1 VNGGWFED
9 WTVGDR
15 FRHARGKTVTEFE
28 VATLCHLVM
37 NTAQAHFNEH
47 LMASGSSFAARRVA
61 FGGITASIV
70 IGLATPDTTQHAAAE
85 VGLDAIR
92 LRKPVGVGDTL
103 YALTEVV
110 AKDDDA
116 STVTF
121 RHWGVNQDDKVVFEG
136 ERRVLIK
143 RRSHWADK

>member
-1 VNGGWFED
+1 MYFED
-9 WTVGDR
+9 FEVGTR
-15 FRHARGKTVTEFE
+15 RRHARGKTVTDFE

-37 NTAQAHFNEH
+37 NTAQAHFNED
-47 LMASGSSFAARRVA
+47 LMASGSSFAPRRVA

-70 IGLATPDTTQHAAAE
+70 IGLATPDTSEHALAE

-110 AKDDDA
+110 AKDDADD
-116 STVTF
+116 TVTF
-121 RHWGVNQDDKVVFEG
+121 RHWGIDQDDDVVFEG
-136 ERRVLIK
+136 LRTVRMK
-143 RRSHWADK
+143 RRGDG

>member
-1 VNGGWFED
+1 MYFED
-9 WTVGDR
+9 WQVGTR
-15 FRHARGKTVTEFE
+15 IRHARGKTITDFE

-37 NTAQAHFNEH
+37 NTAQAHFNED

-70 IGLATPDTTQHAAAE
+70 VGLATPDTTDHALAE

-110 AKDDDA
+110 AKDEET

-121 RHWGVNQDDKVVFEG
+121 RHWGVDQDDDVVFEG
-136 ERRVLIK
+136 LRVVRMERR
-143 RRSHWADK
+143 ADA

>member
-1 VNGGWFED
+1 MSGFFED
-9 WTVGDR
+9 WTVGER
-15 FRHARGKTVTEFE
+15 FRHQRGKTITDVE

-47 LMASGSSFAARRVA
+47 VMQSGSSFAARRVA

-70 IGLATPDTTQHAAAE
+70 IGLATPDTTEHALAE

-103 YALTEVV
+103 YALTEVA
-110 AKDDDA
+110 AKDEA
-116 STVTF
+116 AGTVTF
-121 RHWGVNQDDKVVFEG
+121 RHWGLNQDDDVVFEG
-136 ERRVLIK
+136 TRTVRMK
-143 RRSHWADK
+143 RRADA

>member
-1 VNGGWFED
+1 MTYFED
-9 WTVGDR
+9 WQVGDR
-15 FRHARGKTVTEFE
+15 FRHARGKTVTDFE
-28 VATLCHLVM
+28 VAMLCHLVM

-47 LMASGSSFAARRVA
+47 VMASGSSFAARRVA

-70 IGLATPDTTQHAAAE
+70 IGLATPDTTEHALAE

-103 YALTEVV
+103 YALTEV
-110 AKDDDA
+110 ASKDEGA

-121 RHWGVNQDDKVVFEG
+121 RHWGVNQDDDVVFEG
-136 ERRVLIK
+136 LRAVRMK
-143 RRSHWADK
+143 RRDA

>member
-1 VNGGWFED
+1 MSGWFED
-9 WTVGDR
+9 WVVGHR
-15 FRHARGKTVTEFE
+15 FHHQRGKTITDFE

-70 IGLATPDTTQHAAAE
+70 VGLATPDTTEHALAE
-85 VGLDAIR
+85 VGLDGIR

-110 AKDDDA
+110 AKDEETDV
-116 STVTF
+116 VTF
-121 RHWGVNQDDKVVFEG
+121 RHWGLNQDGEVIFEG
-136 ERRVLIK
+136 TRTVRMK
-143 RRSHWADK
+143 RRPDA